1 MPVPTNQHPVFSVDL
16 LSFTLKLMTEEIAPF
31 WSWAAAVWD
40 CTPGRTVVTPNF
52 LHNVDAIEIV
62 NRIRAAKGDKLVRGL
77 SKTADARQAG
87 GDHYKK
93 LKVQPWD
100 AMEAWLTPEEFRG
113 FLKGN
118 IIKYIARANSGKEDH
133 DLMMEKAAHYQQK
146 LDEMLIK
153 WKSS

>member
-1 MPVPTNQHPVFSVDL
+1 MIITEQQEAEFKKYELEFSLTTDQSNRMWEFYKQYREGKVAKHPNNEMFNVVA
-16 LSFTLKLMTEEIAPF
+16 MMAVRHNREEQSP
-31 WSWAAAVWD
+31 
-40 CTPGRTVVTPNF
+40 
-52 LHNVDAIEIV
+52 
-62 NRIRAAKGDKLVRGL
+62 
-77 SKTADARQAG
+77 ADARQAG

-133 DLMMEKAAHYQQK
+133 NLMIEKAAHYQQK
-146 LDEMLIK
+146 LDEMIVK